1 MTIDNFDS
9 DHEDPNQLDP
19 NDSLTRDA
27 LRSYAQYL
35 DAEPITPVPD
45 SVWENIQTT
54 LALEAANPVT
64 AQVADLN
71 EHRQRRLG
79 TKWVG
84 GLVAASVTLLA
95 VGIGA
100 NLLNSTPDPD
110 VFVAGAPQSETDS
123 QADAIALAEAAPQV
137 VQASFVSPAVTVTS
151 SGNDYSPSNLKSA
164 VTQAL
169 QKVGVSS
176 PIDYF
181 KVPVQGISM
190 RSDSAMMKDEKTL
203 RDCITAITKSETSQA
218 LLVDEAT
225 FMGKAAGI
233 IIIPFAMFDGM
244 DSMPANTDRMSMGE
258 SILARNSDLGI
269 LDIWV
274 VEPNCG
280 TVPFTVYSHVTHSL
294 N

>member
-9 DHEDPNQLDP
+9 DQEDPNQLNP

-27 LRSYAQYL
+27 LRSYAQFL

-100 NLLNSTPDPD
+100 NLLNSNTDPEI
-110 VFVAGAPQSETDS
+110 FVAGAPQAETDP
-123 QADAIALAEAAPQV
+123 QADPIALAEGAPQV

-176 PIDYF
+176 PLDYF
-181 KVPVQGISM
+181 KVPVQGMSM

-225 FMGKAAGI
+225 YMGKAAGI

-244 DSMPANTDRMSMGE
+244 DSMLANTDRMSMGE

>member
-1 MTIDNFDS
+1 MTIDDFDS
-9 DHEDPNQLDP
+9 GDENL
-19 NDSLTRDA
+19 NDSHIRDA
-27 LRSYAQYL
+27 LSSYAQYL

-45 SVWENIQTT
+45 SVWENIHTT
-54 LALEAANPVT
+54 LALEAAEPAMAPVT
-64 AQVADLN
+64 DLG

-100 NLLNSTPDPD
+100 NLMGSGSNSESDI
-110 VFVAGAPQSETDS
+110 VMAGAPQS
-123 QADAIALAEAAPQV
+123 DAVTVAEADPKV
-137 VQASFVSPAVTVTS
+137 MQASFVPPVVTVTS

-181 KVPVQGISM
+181 KVPMQGMAM
-190 RSDSAMMKDEKTL
+190 RSNAGMMKDEKTL

-218 LLVDEAT
+218 LLIDQAT
-225 FMGKAAGI
+225 YMGMEAGI

-244 DSMPANTDRMSMGE
+244 DSMPANTDRMTMGE

-280 TVPFTVYSHVTHSL
+280 TVPFAVYSHVTHSL